1 MSAIS
6 GISPT
11 VKKLII
17 FGGIAL
23 VLIIAAVSIYGTIN
37 SARGGAIQ
45 RENRIVAQYQ
55 DNQNELAR
63 YVLSFNETLGIAD
76 RQSDTL
82 NTIISDAVQ
91 GRYDGA
97 LEPGTGGALFSAIS
111 EAYPDLTATTETYA
125 KVQDFVIS
133 GREAFKNQQS
143 KLIDIINEYKTWTT
157 SDIFRSFILDTF
169 VGTPTDLMVIEDAGT
184 TYRGQDALDRASRI
198 IVTPEVENIY
208 EDGKQDSLIKPKPQQ
223 TDSE

>member
-1 MSAIS
+1 MAALTLTRNKKALIVAAAIA
-6 GISPT
+6 
-11 VKKLII
+11 VVAII
-17 FGGIAL
+17 GAFIA
-23 VLIIAAVSIYGTIN
+23 YGTIN
-37 SARGGAIQ
+37 DARSGAIT

-63 YVLSFNETLGIAD
+63 YILSLNETLGIAD
-76 RQSDTL
+76 RQSETL

-97 LEPGTGGALFSAIS
+97 LEPGTSGSLFSAIA

-143 KLIDIINEYKTWTT
+143 KLIDIVNEYKTWTT
-157 SDIFRSFILDTF
+157 SDIFRSLVLDTF
-169 VGTPTDLMVIEDAGT
+169 VGTPTDLMVIEEGGK
-184 TYRGQDALDRASRI
+184 TYRGQDALDRASRVI
-198 IVTPEVENIY
+198 ITPEVEDIY
-208 EDGKQDSLIKPKPQQ
+208 DSGTQGPLITPKSDG
-223 TDSE
+223 E

>member
-1 MSAIS
+1 MSAIKP
-6 GISPT
+6 G

-17 FGGIAL
+17 FGGIAIA
-23 VLIIAAVSIYGTIN
+23 LIIAVAVAYGTIN

-55 DNQNELAR
+55 NNQNELAG
-63 YVLSFNETLGIAD
+63 YILSFNETLGIAD

-97 LEPGTGGALFSAIS
+97 LEPGTGGAFFSAIA

-157 SDIFRSFILDTF
+157 SDIFRSFVLDTF
-169 VGTPTDLMVIEDAGT
+169 VGTPTDLMVIEDAGQ

-208 EDGKQDSLIKPKPQQ
+208 DEGTQDSLIKPRG
-223 TDSE
+223 EE

>member
-1 MSAIS
+1 MATLT
-6 GISPT
+6 PA
-11 VKKLII
+11 VKKLIV
-17 FGGIAL
+17 FSGCAL
-23 VLIIAAVSIYGTIN
+23 VLVIAIIIGYSTVNG
-37 SARGGAIQ
+37 ARSGAIQ

-63 YVLSFNETLGIAD
+63 YILSFNEALGIAD
-76 RQSDTL
+76 RQSETL

-97 LEPGTGGALFSAIS
+97 LEPGTGGSLFSAIA

-143 KLIDIINEYKTWTT
+143 KLIDIVNEYKTWTT
-157 SDIFRSFILDTF
+157 SDIWRSFILDTF
-169 VGTPTDLMVIEDAGT
+169 VGTPTDLMVIEEGGQ
-184 TYRGQDALDRASRI
+184 TYRGQDALDRASRVI
-198 IVTPEVENIY
+198 ITPEVEDIY
-208 EDGKQDSLIKPKPQQ
+208 DSGTQGPLITPKTDDG
-223 TDSE
+223 E